1 MKAARAK
8 VQRRTRERPEKD
20 QRRQMA
26 TNEREKD
33 QDSKGP
39 VKDQKDQ

>member
-26 TNEREKD
+26 TDESEQREGPGKAKD
-33 QDSKGP
+33 Q
-39 VKDQKDQ
+39 